1 MGRPYAG
8 GVLRVRRLP
17 VWLFL
22 GYVALLAAVFF
33 PFRVDRRGWCG
44 GTLGGCGPL
53 PTYDFLAATA
63 PFVLGLGLV
72 ALLSLR
78 RPGEGVTWL
87 SIHVLT
93 AAAVAF
99 VLFLTGSVA
108 AAIEQYL
115 GPDMLIV
122 K

>member
-1 MGRPYAG
+1 M
-8 GVLRVRRLP
+8 LRVRRLP

-22 GYVALLAAVFF
+22 GYVVALAAVFF

-72 ALLSLR
+72 ALFSLR
-78 RPGEGVTWL
+78 RPGEGVSWL

-108 AAIEQYL
+108 AAIEQI
-115 GPDMLIV
+115 GDDGMLVI

>member
-1 MGRPYAG
+1 
-8 GVLRVRRLP
+8 

-22 GYVALLAAVFF
+22 GYVVVLALVFF

-44 GTLGGCGPL
+44 GILGGCGPL

-63 PFVLGLGLV
+63 PFVLGLGVV
-72 ALLSLR
+72 ALVSLR
-78 RPGEGVTWL
+78 RPGEGVSWV
-87 SIHVLT
+87 SVHVLT

-108 AAIEQYL
+108 AAIEQHL